1 MTRTAPLPNHA
12 PLRNLGDIEAIEALP
27 IASRLPQP
35 VSSYAAL
42 IRQAAAT
49 PTAPALT
56 FVPTGDAA
64 NGEHR
69 FDYAALAAR
78 VTQAANAFVSLGSG
92 RRDVVSYL
100 LPNLPETHFT
110 LWGAE
115 AVGIVNPV
123 NPFLE
128 VEHMIGILNAAGTRL
143 IVAQGRQAQ
152 PGIWEKVE
160 ALRER
165 VPTLRAVVRV
175 GGIDACPPWAVDF
188 EALLQG
194 QRSDAL
200 VGTEP
205 PRGDDLASY
214 FHTGGTTGTP
224 KLARRTH
231 FNEAAN
237 AWAVS
242 MAVDMGPKDTLLCG
256 LPLFHSNA
264 MMVTGLAPFS
274 VGAHVVMLSP
284 SGYREPRTFAAFWR
298 SVARYRATLFSAVP
312 TVLSALL
319 NVSREG
325 ADLSSLRFAICGA
338 APLSPELF
346 QRFEI
351 ATGLKLLEGYGMTEA
366 TCVSSLNP
374 RDGER
379 AIGSIG
385 LRLPYQEMRVAHLG
399 ADGEVRREASV
410 DEIGTILLRGPYV
423 FSGYVKDSDN
433 LGICLAD
440 GWLNTGD
447 LGRQDAQ
454 GYFWLTGRAK
464 DLIIRGGH
472 NIDPAMIEE
481 GLMRHPAVELAAA
494 VGKPDGHA
502 GELPMAYV
510 TLRKDAECGAAEL
523 LAHARAT
530 ITERA
535 AVPVDVVV
543 LEAMPLTAVNKIF
556 KPRLRELAIAKA
568 LTDTLQRVC
577 GPVAVAVDVAPHAKH
592 GLESHIVAPRP
603 AVPDSANL
611 MKQTESELGRL
622 PVRWTLEWKEPA

>member
-1 MTRTAPLPNHA
+1 MTKAVL
-12 PLRNLGDIEAIEALP
+12 PLRNLADIEALERLP
-27 IASRLPQP
+27 IEHRLAQP

-42 IRQAAAT
+42 RRAAAAT
-49 PTAPALT
+49 PRAPALT
-56 FVPTGDAA
+56 FVPSGDPAD
-64 NGEHR
+64 GEVR
-69 FDYAALAAR
+69 YDYAALAAR
-78 VTQAANAFVSLGSG
+78 VTQAANAFASLGVG

-128 VEHMIGILNAAGTRL
+128 VDHMAGILNAAGTVVL
-143 IVAQGRQAQ
+143 VAQGRQDQA
-152 PGIWEKVE
+152 GIWEKVE
-160 ALRER
+160 ALRSQ
-165 VPTLRAVVRV
+165 VPSLRAVVRV
-175 GGIDACPPWAVDF
+175 GGLGTCPPWAVDF
-188 EALLQG
+188 DALLAAQPA
-194 QRSDAL
+194 DAL
-200 VGTEP
+200 SAAP
-205 PRGDDLASY
+205 PQGDHVASY

-237 AWAVS
+237 AWGVATAVAMS
-242 MAVDMGPKDTLLCG
+242 PADTLLCG

-274 VGAHVVMLSP
+274 VGAHVVLLS
-284 SGYREPRTFAAFWR
+284 SAGYRDPRTFAAFWR
-298 SVARYRATLFSAVP
+298 SVQRYRATLFSAVP

-319 NVSREG
+319 NVPREG
-325 ADLSSLRFAICGA
+325 ADLSSLHFAICGA

-346 QRFEI
+346 QRFES

-379 AIGSIG
+379 AVGSIG
-385 LRLPYQEMRVAHLG
+385 LRMPYQQMKVAHLG
-399 ADGEVRREASV
+399 ADGEVRSEAAV

-433 LGICLAD
+433 HGVCLAD

-472 NIDPAMIEE
+472 NIDPGMIEE

-494 VGKPDGHA
+494 VGKPDGYA

-510 TLRKDAECGAAEL
+510 TLRKGQACEAAEL

-530 ITERA
+530 IAERA
-535 AVPVDVVV
+535 AVPVDVVI
-543 LEAMPLTAVNKIF
+543 LETMPLTAVNKIF
-556 KPRLRELAIAKA
+556 KPKLRELAIAKTVA
-568 LTDTLQRVC
+568 DTLQKVC
-577 GPVAVAVDVAPHAKH
+577 GAIEVRVDVQPHAKH
-592 GLESHIVAPRP
+592 GIESHVVAHRP
-603 AVPDSANL
+603 AGARGMAL
-611 MKQTESELGRL
+611 MQRAEAELGRL
-622 PVRWTLEWKEPA
+622 PLHWRIEWQEVPA

>member
-1 MTRTAPLPNHA
+1 MTPAHP
-12 PLRNLGDIEAIEALP
+12 PLRDLADIEAIEALP
-27 IASRLPQP
+27 IAARLAQP
-35 VSSYAAL
+35 VSSHAAL
-42 IRQAAAT
+42 RRQAAAT
-49 PTAPALT
+49 PHAPALT
-56 FVPTGDAA
+56 FVPTGDPAD
-64 NGEHR
+64 GETR

-78 VTQAANAFVSLGSG
+78 VTQAANAFVGLGVG

-100 LPNLPETHFT
+100 LPNLAETHFT

-115 AVGIVNPV
+115 AAGIVNPV

-128 VEHMIGILNAAGTRL
+128 VDHMVGILNAAGTVVL
-143 IVAQGRQAQ
+143 VAQGRQDQ

-160 ALRER
+160 TLRDR
-165 VPTLRAVVRV
+165 VPSLRAVVRV
-175 GGIDACPPWAVDF
+175 GGSGLCPPWALDF
-188 EALLQG
+188 EALLAG
-194 QRSDAL
+194 QPGDAL
-200 VGTEP
+200 HGAAP
-205 PRGDDLASY
+205 PQADDVASY

-237 AWAVS
+237 AWGVAEVV
-242 MAVDMGPKDTLLCG
+242 AMGPQDTLLCG

-274 VGAHVVMLSP
+274 AGAHVVMLSTA
-284 SGYREPRTFAAFWR
+284 GYRDPRTLAAFWR
-298 SVARYRATLFSAVP
+298 SVQRYRATLFSAVP

-319 NVSREG
+319 NVPREG
-325 ADLSSLRFAICGA
+325 ADLRSLRFAICGA

-346 QRFEI
+346 QRFEA

-366 TCVSSLNP
+366 TCVSAINP
-374 RDGER
+374 RDGRR

-385 LRLPYQEMRVAHLG
+385 LRLPYQEMKVAQLA
-399 ADGEVRREASV
+399 ADGTPQRDAAV
-410 DEIGTILLRGPYV
+410 DEIGTLLLRGPYV

-433 LGICLAD
+433 RGVCLAD

-510 TLRKDAECGAAEL
+510 TLRKDAVCSAAEL

-543 LEAMPLTAVNKIF
+543 VDTMPLTAVNKIY
-556 KPRLRELAIAKA
+556 KPKLRELAIARA
-568 LTDTLQRVC
+568 LTETLEKIC
-577 GPVAVAVDVAPHAKH
+577 GPSGLAVDVLPHARH
-592 GLESHIVAPRP
+592 GLEAHIVAAAP
-603 AVPDSANL
+603 AGPQGEAL
-611 MKQTESELGRL
+611 MKQAEAELGRL
-622 PVRWTLEWKEPA
+622 PVHWTIDWRPAA

>member
-1 MTRTAPLPNHA
+1 MTQLPP
-12 PLRNLGDIEAIEALP
+12 PLRDLVDIEAIETLP
-27 IASRLPQP
+27 IASRLAQP
-35 VSSYAAL
+35 ASSYAAL
-42 IRQAAAT
+42 LRQAAAT
-49 PTAPALT
+49 PGAPALT
-56 FVPTGDAA
+56 FVPTGDPAD
-64 NGEHR
+64 GETR
-69 FDYAALAAR
+69 FDYSALATR
-78 VTQAANAFVSLGSG
+78 VTQAANAFESLGVG

-115 AVGIVNPV
+115 AAGIVNPV

-128 VEHMIGILNAAGTRL
+128 VDHMVGILNAARTAV
-143 IVAQGRQAQ
+143 IVAHGRQEQ

-160 ALRER
+160 VLRGR
-165 VPTLRAVVRV
+165 VPSLRAVVRV
-175 GGIDACPPWAVDF
+175 GGSGPCPPWALDF
-188 EALLQG
+188 EALLAG
-194 QRSDAL
+194 QPGDAL
-200 VGTEP
+200 VGAP
-205 PRGDDLASY
+205 PPQPEDVASY

-242 MAVDMGPKDTLLCG
+242 TAVAMGPADTLLCG

-274 VGAHVVMLSP
+274 VGAHVVLLSTA
-284 SGYREPRTFAAFWR
+284 GYRDPRTFAAFWR
-298 SVARYRATLFSAVP
+298 SVQRYRATLFSSVP

-319 NVSREG
+319 NVPREG
-325 ADLSSLRFAICGA
+325 VDLHSLRFAICGA

-346 QRFEI
+346 QRFET

-374 RDGER
+374 RDGQR

-385 LRLPYQEMRVAHLG
+385 LRLPYQEMKVAHLG
-399 ADGEVRREASV
+399 SDGEVQREAAA

-433 LGICLAD
+433 RGVCLAD

-447 LGRQDAQ
+447 LGRQDAE

-481 GLMRHPAVELAAA
+481 SLMRHPAVELAAA

-510 TLRKDAECGAAEL
+510 TLRRDIDCSAAEL

-543 LEAMPLTAVNKIF
+543 LDTMPLTAVNKIY
-556 KPRLRELAIAKA
+556 KPKLRELAIAKA
-568 LTDTLQRVC
+568 LAETLTKAC
-577 GPVAVAVDVAPHAKH
+577 GPVDVTVDVVPHARH
-592 GLESHIVAPRP
+592 GLEAHIVATEP
-603 AVPDSANL
+603 AATEREAL
-611 MKQTESELGRL
+611 MKNAESELGRL
-622 PVRWTLEWKEPA
+622 PVRWIIEWRRTA

>member
-1 MTRTAPLPNHA
+1 MTRIHP
-12 PLRNLGDIEAIEALP
+12 PLRSLADVEAIERVP
-27 IASRLPQP
+27 IAERLGDT
-35 VSSYAAL
+35 VSSYAA
-42 IRQAAAT
+42 IARQAKAT
-49 PTAPALT
+49 PRAPALT
-56 FVPTGDAA
+56 CVPEGDPAL
-64 NGEHR
+64 GESR
-69 FDYAALAAR
+69 YDYATLLGR
-78 VTQAANAFVSLGSG
+78 ITQAANAFHALGVG
-92 RRDVVSYL
+92 RADVVSYL

-128 VEHMIGILNAAGTRL
+128 VDHMVGILNAAGTKL
-143 IVAQGRQAQ
+143 LVAQGRLDT

-160 ALRER
+160 FMRDR
-165 VPTLRAVVRV
+165 VPSLRAVLRV
-175 GGIDACPPWAVDF
+175 GGSGPCPPWALDF
-188 EALLQG
+188 EALLAKQ
-194 QRSDAL
+194 S
-200 VGTEP
+200 GTELAATP
-205 PRGDDLASY
+205 PRGDDVASY

-237 AWAVS
+237 AWSVTTVA
-242 MAVDMGPKDTLLCG
+242 DIGPKDTLLCG

-274 VGAHVVMLSP
+274 VGAHVVLLASA
-284 SGYREPRTFAAFWR
+284 GFRDPRTFAAFWR
-298 SVARYRATLFSAVP
+298 SVERYRATFFSSVP

-319 NVSREG
+319 NVPRG
-325 ADLSSLRFAICGA
+325 DADIASLRFAICGA
-338 APLSPELF
+338 ASLAPELF
-346 QRFEI
+346 QRFEQ

-385 LRLPYQEMRVAHLG
+385 LRLPYQEMKVVQLG
-399 ADGEVRREASV
+399 ADGEIARPAAT
-410 DEIGTILLRGPYV
+410 DEIGTIVLRGPFV
-423 FSGYVKDSDN
+423 FTGYVDARDDR
-433 LGICLAD
+433 GVRLAD

-447 LGRQDAQ
+447 LGRQDDK

-494 VGKPDGHA
+494 VGKPDAHA

-510 TLRKDAECGAAEL
+510 TLRRGADCDSAEL
-523 LAHARAT
+523 LAHARSA

-543 LEAMPLTAVNKIF
+543 IEAMPLTAVNKIF
-556 KPRLRELAIAKA
+556 KPALRQRAIALAIGDAVRA
-568 LTDTLQRVC
+568 AC
-577 GPVAVAVDVAPHAKH
+577 GPVELQVEIEPHPLH
-592 GLESHIVAPRP
+592 GLEAQVSAARP
-603 AVPDSANL
+603 TGADATQRMQQAEAKL
-611 MKQTESELGRL
+611 AAL
-622 PVRWTLEWKEPA
+622 PVRWNLAWRAEQKA